1 MIETNKNNKKIE
13 NKKKLKI
20 FGISIWTILTY
31 FIFYS
36 IIGYVIESIFG
47 IITKGV
53 WESRQSFLYGP
64 FCSIYGLGA
73 VFIIVFSQYFK
84 KNNFTLLIGGYIIGT
99 FTEYIISFLL
109 EIFLQTTWWDYS
121 DRILNI
127 NRKSMPIIFYILGN
141 PNCYLN

>member
-1 MIETNKNNKKIE
+1 MIETNKNNEKIE

-127 NRKSMPIIFYILGN
+127 NRKSMLIIFYILGN
-141 PNCYLN
+141 PNCYFN

>member
-1 MIETNKNNKKIE
+1 MIETNKNNEKIE

-36 IIGYVIESIFG
+36 IIGYIIESIFG

-99 FTEYIISFLL
+99 FTEYIISLLL

-127 NRKSMPIIFYILGN
+127 NRKSMLIIFYILGN
-141 PNCYLN
+141 PNCYFN

>member
-1 MIETNKNNKKIE
+1 MIETNKNNEKIE

-36 IIGYVIESIFG
+36 IIGYIIESIFG

-127 NRKSMPIIFYILGN
+127 NRKSMLIIFYILGN
-141 PNCYLN
+141 PNCYFN

>member
-1 MIETNKNNKKIE
+1 MAETNKNDKKIE

-47 IITKGV
+47 VITKGV

-73 VFIIVFSQYFK
+73 VFIIVFSR
-84 KNNFTLLIGGYIIGT
+84 
-99 FTEYIISFLL
+99 
-109 EIFLQTTWWDYS
+109 IF
-121 DRILNI
+121 
-127 NRKSMPIIFYILGN
+127 
-141 PNCYLN
+141 

>member
-1 MIETNKNNKKIE
+1 MIETNKNNEKIE

-36 IIGYVIESIFG
+36 IIGYIIESIFG

-64 FCSIYGLGA
+64 LCSIYGLGA

-127 NRKSMPIIFYILGN
+127 NRKSMLIIFYILGN
-141 PNCYLN
+141 PNCYFN

>member
-1 MIETNKNNKKIE
+1 MAETNKNDKKIE

-53 WESRQSFLYGP
+53 WESRQNFLYGP

-73 VFIIVFSQYFK
+73 VFIIIFSR
-84 KNNFTLLIGGYIIGT
+84 
-99 FTEYIISFLL
+99 
-109 EIFLQTTWWDYS
+109 IF
-121 DRILNI
+121 
-127 NRKSMPIIFYILGN
+127 
-141 PNCYLN
+141 

>member
-13 NKKKLKI
+13 NKKKLKV

-141 PNCYLN
+141 PNCYFN

>member
-1 MIETNKNNKKIE
+1 MAESNKNDKKIE

-73 VFIIVFSQYFK
+73 VFIIVFSR
-84 KNNFTLLIGGYIIGT
+84 
-99 FTEYIISFLL
+99 
-109 EIFLQTTWWDYS
+109 IF
-121 DRILNI
+121 
-127 NRKSMPIIFYILGN
+127 
-141 PNCYLN
+141 

>member
-127 NRKSMPIIFYILGN
+127 NRKSMLIIFYILGN
-141 PNCYLN
+141 PNCYFN

>member
-1 MIETNKNNKKIE
+1 MAETNKNDKKIE

-73 VFIIVFSQYFK
+73 VFIIIFSR
-84 KNNFTLLIGGYIIGT
+84 
-99 FTEYIISFLL
+99 
-109 EIFLQTTWWDYS
+109 IF
-121 DRILNI
+121 
-127 NRKSMPIIFYILGN
+127 
-141 PNCYLN
+141 

>member
-1 MIETNKNNKKIE
+1 MAETNKNDKKIE

-20 FGISIWTILTY
+20 FVISIWTILTY

-73 VFIIVFSQYFK
+73 VFIIVFSR
-84 KNNFTLLIGGYIIGT
+84 
-99 FTEYIISFLL
+99 
-109 EIFLQTTWWDYS
+109 IF
-121 DRILNI
+121 
-127 NRKSMPIIFYILGN
+127 
-141 PNCYLN
+141 

>member
-1 MIETNKNNKKIE
+1 MIETNKNNEKIE

-73 VFIIVFSQYFK
+73 VFIIVFLQYFK

-127 NRKSMPIIFYILGN
+127 NRKSMLIIFYILGN
-141 PNCYLN
+141 PNCYFN

>member
-1 MIETNKNNKKIE
+1 MAETNKNDKKIE

-20 FGISIWTILTY
+20 FGISIWTILTN

-73 VFIIVFSQYFK
+73 VFIIIFSR
-84 KNNFTLLIGGYIIGT
+84 
-99 FTEYIISFLL
+99 
-109 EIFLQTTWWDYS
+109 IF
-121 DRILNI
+121 
-127 NRKSMPIIFYILGN
+127 
-141 PNCYLN
+141 

>member
-1 MIETNKNNKKIE
+1 MAETNKNDKKIE

-73 VFIIVFSQYFK
+73 VFIIVFSR
-84 KNNFTLLIGGYIIGT
+84 
-99 FTEYIISFLL
+99 
-109 EIFLQTTWWDYS
+109 IF
-121 DRILNI
+121 
-127 NRKSMPIIFYILGN
+127 
-141 PNCYLN
+141 

>member
-1 MIETNKNNKKIE
+1 MAETNKNDKKIE

-53 WESRQSFLYGP
+53 WESRQSSLYGP

-73 VFIIVFSQYFK
+73 VFIIIFSR
-84 KNNFTLLIGGYIIGT
+84 
-99 FTEYIISFLL
+99 
-109 EIFLQTTWWDYS
+109 IF
-121 DRILNI
+121 
-127 NRKSMPIIFYILGN
+127 
-141 PNCYLN
+141 